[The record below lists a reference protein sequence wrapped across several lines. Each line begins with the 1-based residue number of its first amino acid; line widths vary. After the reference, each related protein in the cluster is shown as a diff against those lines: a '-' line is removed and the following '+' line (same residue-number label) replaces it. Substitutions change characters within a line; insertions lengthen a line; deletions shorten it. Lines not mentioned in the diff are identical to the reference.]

1 MAGKDGDRKSMI
13 VKVNSYYDGL
23 GPLVVE
29 NIPYVL
35 LQKPLKD
42 IYSRYENVEIDD
54 LEKKIKE
61 ERNKKYALVVILNGE
76 RCLCGNDISEGK
88 RKELEEEITE
98 INKEIKNMED
108 RCRKID
114 DRTPKQSELRD

>member
-1 MAGKDGDRKSMI
+1 MKSI
-13 VKVNSYYDGL
+13 
-23 GPLVVE
+23 
-29 NIPYVL
+29 
-35 LQKPLKD
+35 
-42 IYSRYENVEIDD
+42 
-54 LEKKIKE
+54 
-61 ERNKKYALVVILNGE
+61 VILNGE

-114 DRTPKQSELRD
+114 DRTPKQSELRDGLNRISHYKSNHEEIYGKIMEEKIKIDAVDAEIDS